1 MNMRREKNRRLKRI
15 AKVNLVIWAI
25 SVMMVDSKSYIPL
38 IICGVTSLW
47 LLLFAIANV
56 RG

>member
-1 MNMRREKNRRLKRI
+1 MRREKNRRLKRI

-47 LLLFAIANV
+47 LLLFVIANV